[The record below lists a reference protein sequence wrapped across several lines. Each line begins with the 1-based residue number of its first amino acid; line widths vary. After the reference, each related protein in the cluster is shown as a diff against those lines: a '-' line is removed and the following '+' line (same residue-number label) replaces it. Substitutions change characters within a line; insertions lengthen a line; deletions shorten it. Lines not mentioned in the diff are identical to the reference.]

1 MNHWADE
8 HWIAFT
14 IAGAIVLGL
23 FAGVLLEPRVGLG
36 VCLVWLAVRGTV
48 EYVRHR

>member
-1 MNHWADE
+1 MNDWADE

-14 IAGAIVLGL
+14 IAGAIVLGV
-23 FAGVLLEPRVGLG
+23 FAGVLLESRAGWG
-36 VCLVWLAVRGTV
+36 VCLSWLAVRGTV